1 MVRFAAFLTLLCGLS
16 ANACTGSP
24 GTEGTTP
31 AQPNPSAS
39 AATAGTTSPSAPQ
52 SPGTAAAPS
61 ASAAIAPEA
70 TRALDRMGAY
80 LRTLK
85 AFQVTAETSKDDV
98 LENGQK
104 VTFAGTVN
112 LLVSRPDRLRAE
124 VVSDRQ
130 HRSFLYDGKS
140 FTLWA
145 QRVNY
150 YATVPAPPT
159 LAQLETD
166 LNNKYDIEIP
176 LADLFYWGREG
187 NTAAAGI
194 TSAVD
199 VGPSQ
204 VEGVTCEHYAFRQD
218 GADWQVWIQQGDFPL
233 PRRLIITTTTDDAR
247 PEYSSVLTWNLAPS
261 YNDAA
266 FTFDPPPGAQRIKMA
281 ETSATAG
288 STVR

>member
-1 MVRFAAFLTLLCGLS
+1 
-16 ANACTGSP
+16 
-24 GTEGTTP
+24 
-31 AQPNPSAS
+31 
-39 AATAGTTSPSAPQ
+39 
-52 SPGTAAAPS
+52 
-61 ASAAIAPEA
+61 
-70 TRALDRMGAY
+70 MGAY

-85 AFQVTAETSKDDV
+85 AFQVTSETSRDDV
-98 LENGQK
+98 LQNGQK
-104 VTFAGTVN
+104 VTFGGTVN

-130 HRSFLYDGKS
+130 QRSYLYDGKS

-159 LAQLETD
+159 LAQLGTD
-166 LNNKYDIEIP
+166 LNNNYDIEIP
-176 LADLFYWGREG
+176 LADLFYWGSEG
-187 NTAAAGI
+187 SAAAAAI
-194 TSAVD
+194 TATVD

-204 VEGVTCEHYAFRQD
+204 VEGVTCEHDAFRQN
-218 GADWQVWIQQGDFPL
+218 GADWQVWIQLGDYPL
-233 PRRLIITTTTDDAR
+233 PRKLIITTTTDDAR

-266 FTFDPPPGAQRIKMA
+266 FKFDPPPGAQRIKMA

-288 STVR
+288 STIR

>member
-1 MVRFAAFLTLLCGLS
+1 MNRLPALLVLCGLS
-16 ANACTGSP
+16 ASACGGSP
-24 GTEGTTP
+24 GTEGTPP
-31 AQPNPSAS
+31 AQPNAS
-39 AATAGTTSPSAPQ
+39 
-52 SPGTAAAPS
+52 TAAATTPAPS
-61 ASAAIAPEA
+61 AQQGPGTSSAPNAPADIAPEA

-85 AFQVTAETSKDDV
+85 VFQVTAETSRDDV

-104 VTFAGTVN
+104 VTFGGTVN

-130 HRSFLYDGKS
+130 QRSYLYDGKS

-159 LAQLETD
+159 LAELGAA
-166 LNNKYDIEIP
+166 LNAKFEIEIP
-176 LADLFYWGREG
+176 LADLFYWGTEG
-187 NTAAAGI
+187 RPAAAGV
-194 TSAVD
+194 TAAVD

-218 GADWQVWIQQGDFPL
+218 GADWQVWIQLGEYPL
-233 PRRLIITTTTDDAR
+233 PRKLIITTTTDDAR
-247 PEYSSVLTWNLAPS
+247 PQYTSVLTWNLAPS

-266 FTFDPPPGAQRIKMA
+266 FKFDPPSGAQRIQMA

-288 STVR
+288 SAIR